1 MTLNTGVPPLEKLRA
16 LSRFLPFGPVAK
28 EDIEV
33 LEAMAGPVRSLAKGA
48 TIRAIGEP
56 VSTLDLLVKGW
67 AASAIVLQDGT
78 RQLVSINLPGDVLG
92 LPALSLAEPIDDVVA
107 LGPVTVRSIPLSGLT
122 RLFEEHPRLAG
133 TLFLISQ
140 EERMLAMERI
150 ALMGQALAKTRL
162 AGLFVRLNER
172 VGQFDDNWSNCFD
185 LPLTQRDMADLIGVT
200 TVHLNNVVQELRGDG
215 IIQLS
220 RSELRILDL
229 DRLLALAALSPWRQ
243 AKPAWLPG

>member
-1 MTLNTGVPPLEKLRA
+1 MK
-16 LSRFLPFGPVAK
+16 
-28 EDIEV
+28 DIEA
-33 LEAMAGPVRSLAKGA
+33 LEELAGPTRTLGKGA
-48 TIRAIGEP
+48 TIRAVGEP
-56 VSTLDLLVKGW
+56 VTSLDLLVKGW

-78 RQLVSINLPGDVLG
+78 RQLVSVNLPGDVLG

-122 RLFEEHPRLAG
+122 RLFEGYPRLAG
-133 TLFLISQ
+133 TLFLIAQ

-172 VGQFDDNWSNCFD
+172 MGQFDDNWSNCFE
-185 LPLTQRDMADLIGVT
+185 LHLTQRDMADLIGVT
-200 TVHLNNVVQELRGDG
+200 TVHLNNVVQEMRADD

-229 DRLLALAALSPWRQ
+229 DRLLAMAALSPWRQ
-243 AKPAWLPG
+243 ARPGWLPA